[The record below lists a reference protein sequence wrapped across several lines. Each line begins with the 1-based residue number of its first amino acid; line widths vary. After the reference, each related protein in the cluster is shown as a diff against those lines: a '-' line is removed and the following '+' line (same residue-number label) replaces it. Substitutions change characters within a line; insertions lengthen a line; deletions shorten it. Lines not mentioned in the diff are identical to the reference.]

1 MNQES
6 RWEAGIDGRIES
18 RGITGSGCRHS
29 RKTGMFSRE
38 KQLRTPGLCSPE
50 VFQGNSP
57 PEVLE
62 FSCFPWEL
70 GKGWEFFLPALQT
83 EQLPAEPSRNNR
95 SEAPEREGAG
105 MTPLE

>member
-1 MNQES
+1 M
-6 RWEAGIDGRIES
+6 AGSNPAELPALAAGTV
-18 RGITGSGCRHS
+18 G
-29 RKTGMFSRE
+29 KTGMFSRE
-38 KQLRTPGLCSPE
+38 NQLCTSGLCSPE

-83 EQLPAEPSRNNR
+83 EQLPPEPSRNNH